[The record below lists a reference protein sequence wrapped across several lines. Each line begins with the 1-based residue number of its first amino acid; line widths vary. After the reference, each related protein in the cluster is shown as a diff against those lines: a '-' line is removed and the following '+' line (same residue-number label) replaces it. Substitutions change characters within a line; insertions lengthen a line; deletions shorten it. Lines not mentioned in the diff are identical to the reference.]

1 MTKKEKEKREIK
13 ILDPIFPMKY
23 ADGFTSTLQKREMEE
38 QEQDMS
44 LESFLKWAAD
54 LGISDSTGTGTGP
67 YTCLGH
73 SLSLSYFPHAGGYVQ
88 FHFHFLSSSWHILCI
103 SVWLPRKFHIS
114 ILCSNFYVSM
124 NEMLNPANPNCCRLF
139 WVGVRFLLFF

>member
-1 MTKKEKEKREIK
+1 MASPVMYIDRNR
-13 ILDPIFPMKY
+13 ILIP
-23 ADGFTSTLQKREMEE
+23 LQKREMEE

-54 LGISDSTGTGTGP
+54 LGISDSTGTVP

-88 FHFHFLSSSWHILCI
+88 FHFHLLSSSWPILCL

-114 ILCSNFYVSM
+114 ILCYNLCVSM
-124 NEMLNPANPNCCRLF
+124 NEMLNPANSNCCRLF
-139 WVGVRFLLFF
+139 WAGVRFLLFLF